1 MRTKSFSSEYHRA
14 SYIMA
19 VVKNHINDVYKAKK
33 RRESA
38 EASIQRQ
45 EMQFQTEDATN
56 FADIGYAAKP
66 SRDLSFFQDD
76 DDE

>member
-45 EMQFQTEDATN
+45 ERQFNAEDTTN